1 MAGCVVRCSYN
12 LSADR
17 WEFYEAMSDCPD
29 RIVYRRRV
37 ETTER
42 ADGVLVHDGVDGWLI
57 ERLSP

>member
-1 MAGCVVRCSYN
+1 